1 MARVVYRHA
10 RPWRRN
16 RSKGGIALG
25 VREESGDRRRELP
38 LERQQALYIAKSRY
52 SEVADGRIILPINRT
67 MLIGLIVVM
76 LTFWA

>member
-1 MARVVYRHA
+1 M
-10 RPWRRN
+10 
-16 RSKGGIALG
+16 
-25 VREESGDRRRELP
+25 
-38 LERQQALYIAKSRY
+38 ERQQALYIAKSRY